1 MRALIIAGG
10 TVDDRFACET
20 IKNGGYEIILAADA
34 GMDFLYRHHLTPDI
48 IVGDM
53 DSADS
58 EVVSFFQQQEQ
69 VEFCVLS
76 PQKDDTDTEYAVRDL
91 IHRGATEITILG
103 GTGTRL
109 DHVLSNIGLLEI
121 GLKENVF
128 MELMDT
134 HNRIQ
139 MTNHSLTIRKKNQF
153 GKYVSLIPYT
163 QKVEG
168 VTLEGFL
175 YPLTDY
181 TMERGNSLG
190 ISNEIIG
197 QEAQVTVTDGIL
209 LVVESRD

>member
-1 MRALIIAGG
+1 MRGLIIAGG
-10 TVDDRFACET
+10 TIDDTFACET
-20 IKNGGYEIILAADA
+20 IKNGGYEIIIAVDA

-53 DSADS
+53 DSAES

-69 VEFCVLS
+69 IEFCVLN
-76 PQKDDTDTEYAVRDL
+76 PNKDDTDTEFAVRDL
-91 IHRGATEITILG
+91 FSRGATEITILG

-109 DHVLSNIGLLEI
+109 DHVISNIALLEI
-121 GLKENVF
+121 GLKENVP
-128 MELMDT
+128 MELIDS
-134 HNRIQ
+134 HNRIR
-139 MTNHSLTIRKKNQF
+139 MIDKPLTMSKKHQL

-163 QKVEG
+163 QTVTG

-190 ISNEIIG
+190 ISNEIIR
-197 QEAQVTVTDGIL
+197 QEAHIAIRDGIL